1 MSKNGLI
8 EQYRQMNLEQLEEEL
23 LSPELADNLR
33 EIVLT
38 EISLRRGRKVT
49 WHTILSLVL
58 SVLALFI
65 SLATSWDSIVSL
77 LS

>member
-1 MSKNGLI
+1 MSKNRLI
-8 EQYRQMNLEQLEEEL
+8 TQYKKMNIDQLEEEL
-23 LSPELADNLR
+23 LSPYLDENLR

-38 EISLRRGRKVT
+38 EISLRRSRKIT

-58 SVLALFI
+58 SVLALLI
-65 SLATSWDSIVSL
+65 SLATGWDSIISW

>member
-1 MSKNGLI
+1 
-8 EQYRQMNLEQLEEEL
+8 MNLEQLEEEL
-23 LSPELADNLR
+23 LSPYLAEKLR

-38 EISLRRGRKVT
+38 EISLRRSRKIT

-58 SVLALFI
+58 SVFALLI
-65 SLATSWDSIVSL
+65 SLATGWDSIVSW